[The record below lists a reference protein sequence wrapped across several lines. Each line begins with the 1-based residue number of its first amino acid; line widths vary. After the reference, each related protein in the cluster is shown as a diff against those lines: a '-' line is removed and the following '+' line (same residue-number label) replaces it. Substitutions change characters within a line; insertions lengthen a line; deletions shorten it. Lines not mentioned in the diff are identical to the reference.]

1 MVTPYPPVRD
11 GIASYAQQSV
21 AALRA
26 AGHDV
31 EVLSP
36 GPSAAHHHLDLVG
49 SRGAL
54 ALAKRVR
61 RYDKIVVQFH
71 PDFFYPQPST
81 ERSRLEES
89 LALLAAFRLA
99 REVEVVVHEVDYRHG
114 RGWTPAAVAMRQMWR
129 QVDRITV
136 HSTKERTALLSAFG
150 PSAARV
156 VVADHGS
163 SFTPFSSVDRST
175 ARERLGIDQDAFCFL
190 SIGFVQPHKGFDR
203 AIRAFRGLTGAAR
216 LDVVGSVRVEDPAF
230 VSYAAE
236 LEDLAQGVPG
246 AHVHLGYVS
255 DENFDR
261 WIIASDVVVL
271 PYREIWSS
279 GVLERARLL
288 GRPVIATRVGAL
300 SEQSAG
306 VEGVR
311 LVENDDELRAA
322 MYAAA
327 GGARPAAH
335 ASSQPWLKASAGRAA
350 IQAQVLARAAAERG
364 GPLGATSDVG
374 TVARTSQATAPLRR
388 LGDVQLTPVA
398 GRRGTRTLVQRVV
411 RRLTAWQLQPM
422 VDQINSLR
430 RATLASIESVASRDA
445 SRPGGDS

>member
-36 GPSAAHHHLDLVG
+36 GPSAAHHHLDLLG
-49 SRGAL
+49 PRGAL

-61 RYDKIVVQFH
+61 LYDKVIVQFH

-89 LALLAAFRLA
+89 LALLVAFRLA
-99 REVEVVVHEVDYRHG
+99 HEVEVVVHEVDYRHG
-114 RGWTPAAVAMRQMWR
+114 RGWAPAAVAMRRMWGA
-129 QVDRITV
+129 VGRITV
-136 HSTKERTALLSAFG
+136 HSEKERSALLEAFRPRG
-150 PSAARV
+150 SKV

-163 SFTPFSSVDRST
+163 SFSAFSSVDRET
-175 ARERLGIDQDAFCFL
+175 AREWLGIDRDAFCFL
-190 SIGFVQPHKGFDR
+190 SIGFIQPHKGFDR
-203 AIRAFRGLTGAAR
+203 ALTAFRGLTPPAR
-216 LDVVGSVRVEDPAF
+216 IDVVGSVRVEDPAF
-230 VSYAAE
+230 VAYAAE
-236 LEDLAQGVPG
+236 LEELALRVPG

-300 SEQSAG
+300 SEQAAG
-306 VEGVR
+306 VVGVR
-311 LVENDDELRAA
+311 LVENDSELRVA
-322 MYAAA
+322 MFDAA
-327 GGARPAAH
+327 GEARGDGAVALAPWPS
-335 ASSQPWLKASAGRAA
+335 ASVGREV
-350 IQAQVLARAAAERG
+350 IQAQVVARAAAQRG
-364 GPLGATSDVG
+364 GPLLPVSDVAA
-374 TVARTSQATAPLRR
+374 VARAGEATAPLRR
-388 LGDVQLTPVA
+388 LGDVHLADA
-398 GRRGTRTLVQRVV
+398 GSGRGLKVLVRRVV
-411 RRLTAWQLQPM
+411 RRLTAWLLQPV
-422 VDQINSLR
+422 VDQLNALR
-430 RATLASIESVASRDA
+430 RAAVASVETVASRQA
-445 SRPGGDS
+445 GESNRSS